1 MKKSVSIFWFFLL
14 FLIAVNNPSQAQDG
28 WISIFNGK
36 DLTGWKVGANASS
49 FSIVDGTIQVAGPRA
64 HLFYDGPVKNHMFK
78 NFEFKATVMTKP
90 GANSGIFIHTAY
102 QEDGWPSQ
110 GYEVQVNQS
119 HTDYKRT
126 GSLYNVVDV
135 KETYVKDNEWY
146 TEYIKVEGKHI
157 TIKIN
162 DKVVVDYEETDVDK
176 REGDMKTKFL
186 KSGTFALQAHDPK
199 SVVLYKDIMVKP
211 LTE

>member
-1 MKKSVSIFWFFLL
+1 MRNLNWFGVILVL
-14 FLIAVNNPSQAQDG
+14 VTLSATSSSAQDG

-36 DLTGWKVGANASS
+36 NLDGWKVGANASS
-49 FSIVDGTIQVAGPRA
+49 FSIVDGTIKVAGPRA

-78 NFEFKATVMTKP
+78 NFEFKATVKTTA
-90 GANSGIFIHTAY
+90 GSNSGIFIHSAY

-135 KETYVKDNEWY
+135 KETYVKDGEWY
-146 TEYIKVEGKHI
+146 TEYVKVEGKHI

-162 DKVVVDYEETDVDK
+162 DKTVVDYEETDVDK
-176 REGDMKTKFL
+176 RGGDMKTKFL

-199 SVVLYKDIMVKP
+199 SVVYYKDIMVKP

>member
-1 MKKSVSIFWFFLL
+1 MKKTLTTLL
-14 FLIAVNNPSQAQDG
+14 LTLALSLNLQFSASAQDG
-28 WISIFNGK
+28 WISLFNGK
-36 DLTGWKVGANASS
+36 NFDGWKIGANASS
-49 FSIVDGTIQVAGPRA
+49 FTIVDGNIQVAGPRA
-64 HLFYDGPVKNHMFK
+64 HLFYEGPVKNHMFK

-102 QEDGWPSQ
+102 QEDGWPAQ

-135 KETYVKDNEWY
+135 KETFVKDGEWY

-176 REGDMKTKFL
+176 REGDMKNKFL
-186 KSGTFALQAHDPK
+186 KAGTFALQAHDPK
-199 SVVLYKDIMVKP
+199 SVVLYKDIMVRP

>member
-1 MKKSVSIFWFFLL
+1 MKKGIGLLSIIFLL
-14 FLIAVNNPSQAQDG
+14 SLMAFNSASAQDG
-28 WISIFNGK
+28 WISIYNGK
-36 DLTGWKVGANASS
+36 NFDGWKIGANASS
-49 FSIVDGTIQVAGPRA
+49 FTIVDGNIQVAGPRA

-135 KETYVKDNEWY
+135 KETYAKDNEWY

-162 DKVVVDYEETDVDK
+162 DKVVVDYEEADVDK
-176 REGDMKTKFL
+176 REGDMKNKFL

-199 SVVLYKDIMVKP
+199 SVVLYKDIMVRP

>member
-1 MKKSVSIFWFFLL
+1 MKKTLSPLL
-14 FLIAVNNPSQAQDG
+14 LTLALCLGLQLSASAQDG
-28 WISIFNGK
+28 WISLFNGK
-36 DLTGWKVGANASS
+36 NFDGWKIGANASS
-49 FSIVDGTIQVAGPRA
+49 FTIVDGNIQVAGPRA

-102 QEDGWPSQ
+102 QEDGWPAQ

-135 KETYVKDNEWY
+135 KETYVKDGEWY

-176 REGDMKTKFL
+176 REGDMKNKFL
-186 KSGTFALQAHDPK
+186 KAGTFALQAHDPK
-199 SVVLYKDIMVKP
+199 SVVLYKDIMVRP

>member
-1 MKKSVSIFWFFLL
+1 MKKGTQLL
-14 FLIAVNNPSQAQDG
+14 ALALLLSLFTTLAAHAQDG
-28 WISIFNGK
+28 WISLFNGK
-36 DLTGWKVGANASS
+36 DLTGWKVGANAGS
-49 FSIVDGTIQVAGPRA
+49 FTIVDGTIQVAGPRA
-64 HLFYDGPVKNHMFK
+64 HLFYEGPVKNHMFK
-78 NFEFKATVMTKP
+78 NFEFKATVKTKP
-90 GANSGIFIHTAY
+90 GSNSGIFIHTAY

-119 HTDYKRT
+119 HTDWKRT

-135 KETYVKDNEWY
+135 KETYVKDDESY
-146 TEYIKVEGKHI
+146 TEYIKVEGKHV

-176 REGDMKTKFL
+176 RQGDMKNKFL

-199 SVVLYKDIMVKP
+199 SVVFYKDIMVKP

>member
-1 MKKSVSIFWFFLL
+1 
-14 FLIAVNNPSQAQDG
+14 
-28 WISIFNGK
+28 
-36 DLTGWKVGANASS
+36 
-49 FSIVDGTIQVAGPRA
+49 
-64 HLFYDGPVKNHMFK
+64 MFK

-102 QEDGWPSQ
+102 QEDGWPAQ

-135 KETYVKDNEWY
+135 KETYVKDGEWY

-176 REGDMKTKFL
+176 REGDMKNKFL
-186 KSGTFALQAHDPK
+186 KAGTFALQAHDPK
-199 SVVLYKDIMVKP
+199 SVVLYKDIMVRP